1 MAIGIT
7 FDKTKAEYFVD
18 RLNRGAAIEQVETTE
33 DMLALIGACRYVV
46 ATRTPTIH
54 PGTRRTDL
62 PIDRRRAVRKS
73 LSSDIGAA
81 VEWLTEATRM
91 VIEGEYDARFETRH
105 YAVAEAVEDGE
116 HHWKVVVTQGQRDPR
131 EAEPDRTREAASD
144 CGYAARAG

>member
-18 RLNRGAAIEQVETTE
+18 RLNRGAAIERVETTE

-46 ATRTPTIH
+46 ATRTPTVH
-54 PGTRRTDL
+54 PGTRRSEL
-62 PIDRRRAVRKS
+62 PIDRRRAVRES
-73 LSSDIGAA
+73 LANDIGAA

-91 VIEGEYDARFETRH
+91 VIEGEYDARFEARH
-105 YAVAEAVEDGE
+105 YAVAESVEDAT
-116 HHWKVVVTQGQRDPR
+116 HHWKVVVTRGQIDRR
-131 EAEPDRTREAASD
+131 ESEPNSAREVTTD

>member
-18 RLNRGAAIEQVETTE
+18 RLNRGDAIERVETTE

-46 ATRTPTIH
+46 ATRAPTVH

-62 PIDRRRAVRKS
+62 PIDRRRAVREA
-73 LSSDIGAA
+73 LASDIGAA

-91 VIEGEYDARFETRH
+91 VIEGEYDARFEARH
-105 YAVAEAVEDGE
+105 YAVAEAAEDGE
-116 HHWKVVVTQGQRDPR
+116 HHWKVVVTQGKRDRR
-131 EAEPDRTREAASD
+131 ESEPDLVREVTSD
-144 CGYAARAG
+144 CSYAARAG

>member
-7 FDKTKAEYFVD
+7 FDKGKAEYFVD
-18 RLNRGAAIEQVETTE
+18 RLNRGAAIERVETTE

-46 ATRTPTIH
+46 ATRTPTVH

-62 PIDRRRAVRKS
+62 PIDRRRAVRES
-73 LSSDIGAA
+73 LASDIGAA

-91 VIEGEYDARFETRH
+91 VIEGEYDARFEARH

-116 HHWKVVVTQGQRDPR
+116 HHWKVVVTRGQRDRRDVEPNWVR
-131 EAEPDRTREAASD
+131 EVASD
-144 CGYAARAG
+144 CGYAARVG

>member
-7 FDKTKAEYFVD
+7 FDKMKAEYFVD
-18 RLNRGAAIEQVETTE
+18 RLNRGAAIERVETTE

-46 ATRTPTIH
+46 ATRAPTVH

-62 PIDRRRAVRKS
+62 PIDRRRAVRES
-73 LSSDIGAA
+73 LASDIGAA

-91 VIEGEYDARFETRH
+91 VIEGEYDARFEARH

-116 HHWKVVVTQGQRDPR
+116 QHWKVVVTRGQRDPR
-131 EAEPDRTREAASD
+131 EAELGRVREVAPDCVYS
-144 CGYAARAG
+144 ARAG

>member
-18 RLNRGAAIEQVETTE
+18 RLNRGAAIERVETTE

-46 ATRTPTIH
+46 ATRTPTVH

-62 PIDRRRAVRKS
+62 PIDRRRAVRES
-73 LSSDIGAA
+73 LASDIGAA

-91 VIEGEYDARFETRH
+91 VIEGEYDARFEARH
-105 YAVAEAVEDGE
+105 YAVAEAVEDGD
-116 HHWKVVVTQGQRDPR
+116 HHWKVVVTQGQRGSR
-131 EAEPDRTREAASD
+131 EAEPNWDGEETAD
-144 CGYAARAG
+144 CRYAARAS

>member
-7 FDKTKAEYFVD
+7 FDKEKAAYFVD
-18 RLNRGAAIEQVETTE
+18 RLNRGEAIERVETTE

-46 ATRTPTIH
+46 ATRTPTVH

-62 PIDRRRAVRKS
+62 PIDRRRAVRES
-73 LSSDIGAA
+73 LANDIGAA

-105 YAVAEAVEDGE
+105 YAVAEAVEDGQ
-116 HHWKVVVTQGQRDPR
+116 HHWKVVVTRGQRDPR
-131 EAEPDRTREAASD
+131 DAEPNWVREVKSD
-144 CGYAARAG
+144 CDYAARAG

>member
-18 RLNRGAAIEQVETTE
+18 RLNRGAAIERVETTE

-46 ATRTPTIH
+46 ATRTPTVH

-62 PIDRRRAVRKS
+62 PIDRRRAVRES
-73 LSSDIGAA
+73 LASDIGAA

-91 VIEGEYDARFETRH
+91 VIEGEYDARFESRH
-105 YAVAEAVEDGE
+105 YAVAEAVEDGQ
-116 HHWKVVVTQGQRDPR
+116 HHWKVVVTRGQRDPR
-131 EAEPDRTREAASD
+131 EAEPSRIQEVTSD
-144 CGYAARAG
+144 CRYTARVG

>member
-7 FDKTKAEYFVD
+7 FDKGKAEYFVD
-18 RLNRGAAIEQVETTE
+18 RLNRGAAIERVETTE

-46 ATRTPTIH
+46 ATRTPTVH

-62 PIDRRRAVRKS
+62 PIDRRRAVRES
-73 LSSDIGAA
+73 LASDIGAA

-91 VIEGEYDARFETRH
+91 VIEGEYDARFEARH

-116 HHWKVVVTQGQRDPR
+116 HHWKVVVTRGRRDRRDVEPNWVR
-131 EAEPDRTREAASD
+131 EVASD
-144 CGYAARAG
+144 CGYAARVG